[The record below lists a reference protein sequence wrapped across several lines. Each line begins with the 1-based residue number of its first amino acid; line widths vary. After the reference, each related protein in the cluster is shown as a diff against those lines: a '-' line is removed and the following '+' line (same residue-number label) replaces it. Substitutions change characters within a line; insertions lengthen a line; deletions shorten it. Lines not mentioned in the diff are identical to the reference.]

1 MNSEIESSDLD
12 LKKGMK
18 MSPLDPIQGLPVFFM
33 AMALLFKYAW
43 PFLIGMFIIGYFN
56 FKVAQRQ
63 RRRRKEERQALLNL
77 AASVKRME
85 ENQRDA
91 RQPGPAARSR

>member
-1 MNSEIESSDLD
+1 
-12 LKKGMK
+12 
-18 MSPLDPIQGLPVFFM
+18 
-33 AMALLFKYAW
+33 
-43 PFLIGMFIIGYFN
+43 MFIIGYFN